1 MHGRLSVNQPP
12 EAMFNKRSISLKI
25 KILETR
31 EDDDEL
37 LAMNMYGFDY
47 G

>member
-1 MHGRLSVNQPP
+1 
-12 EAMFNKRSISLKI
+12 MFNKRSISLKI